1 MDFTAASPPPEIG
14 SIACDAASTDA
25 LADDRSRIAQSVTKT
40 VHADLEGTVLG
51 RLGETASAVPTAGW
65 KYLARVDLGVSR
77 NNYARTINQP
87 QAWENRENAN
97 KNVKKAKWRREQD
110 QA

>member
-40 VHADLEGTVLG
+40 VHAEQRTRTDL
-51 RLGETASAVPTAGW
+51 A
-65 KYLARVDLGVSR
+65 
-77 NNYARTINQP
+77 

>member
-40 VHADLEGTVLG
+40 VHA
-51 RLGETASAVPTAGW
+51 ETPQHTHGP
-65 KYLARVDLGVSR
+65 LA
-77 NNYARTINQP
+77 

>member
-1 MDFTAASPPPEIG
+1 MPRRLTPWQTTGHASPNLLHKQFTRK
-14 SIACDAASTDA
+14 TD
-25 LADDRSRIAQSVTKT
+25 LA
-40 VHADLEGTVLG
+40 
-51 RLGETASAVPTAGW
+51 
-65 KYLARVDLGVSR
+65 
-77 NNYARTINQP
+77 